1 MAQLEDLRVRGLSPA
16 EGSSYLCS
24 RMPDA
29 AETRWYADKGFGR
42 VLARVLSAEI

>member
-1 MAQLEDLRVRGLSPA
+1 MAQLEDLRVRGLPPA
-16 EGSSYLCS
+16 EGSYLCS